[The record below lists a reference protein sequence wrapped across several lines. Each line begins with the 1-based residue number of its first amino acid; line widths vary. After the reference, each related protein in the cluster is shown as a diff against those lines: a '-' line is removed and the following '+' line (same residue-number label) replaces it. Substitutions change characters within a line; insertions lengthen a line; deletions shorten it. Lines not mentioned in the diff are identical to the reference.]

1 MSTLTEE
8 QTALLRQAL
17 GLTSENNDNP
27 TKNRVDR
34 TPQNKLTI
42 HSLQRL
48 RYLRMTSGCSMSDG
62 RVTDY
67 YYVTDAGKE
76 AVLAQPW

>member
-1 MSTLTEE
+1 MSDLNEE

-17 GLTSENNDNP
+17 GLSSENHDNP
-27 TKNRVDR
+27 TKNRFDR

-42 HSLQRL
+42 NGLQRL
-48 RYLRMTSGCSMSDG
+48 RYLRMTSECSMQDG
-62 RVTDY
+62 RMVDY

>member
-1 MSTLTEE
+1 MSALTDE

-17 GLTSENNDNP
+17 GLTSENLDSP

-48 RYLRMTSGCSMSDG
+48 RYLKMRQEVRKEDCRTVG
-62 RVTDY
+62 Y

-76 AVLAQPW
+76 AVLSQPW